1 MHTVNIFVLVFEF
14 SGRELQIVVKAWV
27 EYYLINL
34 LQLLFV
40 SSEAQIIKRHYI
52 SGDVTQQ

>member
-1 MHTVNIFVLVFEF
+1 MHTVNIFELVFEF